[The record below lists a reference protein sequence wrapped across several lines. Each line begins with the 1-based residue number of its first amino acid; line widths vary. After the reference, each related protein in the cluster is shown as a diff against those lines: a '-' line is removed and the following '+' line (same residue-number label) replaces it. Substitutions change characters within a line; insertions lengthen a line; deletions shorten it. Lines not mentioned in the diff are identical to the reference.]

1 MKKEKGSVTLFVLI
15 ACMFM
20 IVILLIVNIGITNK
34 NRSEEKKIEEITK
47 QYNQNEV
54 DLDNV
59 YKETEEK
66 QEYVTKDEL
75 EEILNDKVEEIK
87 EDKVYKP
94 GDILTMSFHTSGF
107 VTASATNYYCTIYL
121 GKIINSSVQSIS
133 VEGITNLVIRQN
145 DNYLLGEAFTNTTT
159 GFTLT
164 ALWFDK
170 SANNVILKIE
180 VPTKNSKTVNN
191 DAVGIAMI
199 GLKLKFN

>member
-1 MKKEKGSVTLFVLI
+1 M
-15 ACMFM
+15 
-20 IVILLIVNIGITNK
+20 
-34 NRSEEKKIEEITK
+34 
-47 QYNQNEV
+47 
-54 DLDNV
+54 DN
-59 YKETEEK
+59 
-66 QEYVTKDEL
+66 
-75 EEILNDKVEEIK
+75 
-87 EDKVYKP
+87 VYKP
-94 GDILTMSFHTSGF
+94 GDTLTMSVQTSGF
-107 VTASATNYYCTIYL
+107 VTTSATNYYCTIYL

-164 ALWFDK
+164 ASWFDK